1 MKKKRKKKT
10 ARRKKHHFLMG
21 SVMNVDRRQ
30 AAERRAAEILGG
42 FETCGVCKTQKA
54 RGAMCSTCFGHR

>member
-30 AAERRAAEILGG
+30 NPERRASEVQGG
-42 FETCGVCKTQKA
+42 FETCVHCKKQKA
-54 RGAMCSTCFGHR
+54 RDTVCSNCNR